1 MGRVDVLLVEDDPA
15 VAEMYRLRLE
25 RDGCAVAI
33 AGTGEMGLTMAGERP
48 PDVVLLDYRLP
59 GLNGAGV
66 LRALRADA
74 RTRHVPVVMLSA
86 YDEPALVEQG
96 IADGAATWL
105 VKGQVTPREL
115 AHHVHH
121 WAGAAGLE
129 LQLG

>member
-1 MGRVDVLLVEDDPA
+1 MGCVDVLLVEDDPA

-25 RDGCAVAI
+25 ADGCAVVI
-33 AGTGEMGLTMAGERP
+33 AGTGELGLTMAGERP

-59 GLNGAGV
+59 GLTGGDV
-66 LRALRADA
+66 LRALRADT

-96 IADGAATWL
+96 IADGATAWL

-121 WAGAAGLE
+121 WAGLE